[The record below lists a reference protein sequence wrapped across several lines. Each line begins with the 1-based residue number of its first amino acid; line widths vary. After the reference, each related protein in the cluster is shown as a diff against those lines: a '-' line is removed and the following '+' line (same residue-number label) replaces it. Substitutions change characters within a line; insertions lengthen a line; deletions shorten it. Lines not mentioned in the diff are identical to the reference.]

1 MAPDEPL
8 YGLMAEFDD
17 PEALVA
23 AARKAR
29 EAGYTRMDAYSPFP
43 VEGLADAIG
52 FRRTLVPLLVLIG
65 GIVGCVGG
73 YYMQYWCSAVSYP
86 ADIGGRP
93 LNSWPMFMPVTF
105 ELTVLFAALTAVVG
119 MLALNGLPR
128 PNHPTFNVERFAHA
142 SRDRFFLCV
151 EARDPKFDREATRQ
165 FLADLHPREV
175 AEVPE

>member
-1 MAPDEPL
+1 MLPDEPL
-8 YGLMAEFDD
+8 YGLMAEFDSPD
-17 PEALVA
+17 ALVA
-23 AARKAR
+23 AARQAR

-52 FRRTLVPLLVLIG
+52 FRRTRVPLLVLIG

-86 ADIGGRP
+86 ADVGGRP

-105 ELTVLFAALTAVVG
+105 ELTVLCAALTAVVG

-128 PNHPTFNVERFAHA
+128 PNHPTFNVPRFAQA

-151 EARDPKFDREATRQ
+151 EARDPKFDPEVTRQ
-165 FLADLHPREV
+165 LLAGLHPREV
-175 AEVPE
+175 WEVPW

>member
-1 MAPDEPL
+1 MEPGDPL
-8 YGLMAEFDD
+8 YGLLAEFDNPD
-17 PEALVA
+17 ALLA

-29 EAGYTRMDAYSPFP
+29 EAGYTRMDAYTPFP
-43 VEGLADAIG
+43 VEGLAEAIG
-52 FRRTLVPLLVLIG
+52 FRRTRVPLLVLIG
-65 GIVGCVGG
+65 GVVGCGGG
-73 YYMQYWCSAVSYP
+73 YLMQYWCNAVSYP
-86 ADIGGRP
+86 VDIGGRP

-105 ELTVLFAALTAVVG
+105 ELTVLCAALTAVVG

-128 PNHPTFNVERFAHA
+128 PYHPTFNVPRFAQA

-165 FLADLHPREV
+165 FLAVLAPREV